1 MIMKSTTILEIIE
14 QSHNSCIV
22 VVIRAGVS
30 TVVLVR
36 KGRKWL
42 TGAVTA
48 HAKLNHFQQKRTRA
62 ENSQGLQ
69 KIHRLWF
76 P

>member
-1 MIMKSTTILEIIE
+1 MEIIE

-22 VVIRAGVS
+22 VVITVGVR

-48 HAKLNHFQQKRTRA
+48 QEKLNHFQQKRTRA
-62 ENSQGLQ
+62 ENRKGLQ
-69 KIHRLWF
+69 KILRLWF